1 MRNTIARLARH
12 SGARAAIMSKPAKT
26 EVERQLD
33 ALMFGSEF
41 GDEKLAAA
49 MRAELRERLAEG
61 RPLRVYAGYD
71 PSRPDLHIGHAI
83 TLRKLRMFQDFGH
96 DVTFLVGTFTATVGD
111 ASDRAQGRP
120 RRSAEEVA
128 EASRSYAEQCYR
140 ILDPA
145 KTRVV
150 YNADWLSQLPLA
162 EFVAIASNFTV
173 QQFTAR
179 ENFRLRLKDG
189 DPIGLHELFY
199 ALLQGWDAVH
209 LRADVQLGAT
219 EQLFNIQAG
228 RKLQEIHGQRPCVI
242 LTYPILVGTDGKA
255 RMSKSAGNIVALA
268 DPPEEQYGKVMSVS
282 DETMAQWLPLTTRW
296 PPEQVK
302 RELDDLR
309 AGRIGAMDL
318 KKRLAAEIVA
328 TYHGDAAAQS
338 AAEHFT
344 QVHQRRELPDEMPEV
359 RITPGE
365 KVIDVLVRAGAA
377 SSKSAARRLVQ
388 GSGVRF
394 ERETVAGIDAELS
407 KSGVLQVGKRHFFR
421 VVV

>member
-1 MRNTIARLARH
+1 MARP
-12 SGARAAIMSKPAKT
+12 SKH

-96 DVTFLVGTFTATVGD
+96 EVIFLVGTFTATVGD
-111 ASDRAQGRP
+111 ASDKAAGRP
-120 RRSAEEVA
+120 RRSAEEVS
-128 EASRSYAEQCYR
+128 EAARSYAEQCYR
-140 ILDPA
+140 ILDRT
-145 KTRVV
+145 KTSVV
-150 YNADWLSQLPLA
+150 YNADWLSRLPLA

-179 ENFRLRLKDG
+179 DNFRLRIQNG

-255 RMSKSAGNIVALA
+255 RMSKSAGNYVGIA
-268 DPPEEQYGKVMSVS
+268 DLPDDQYGKVMSVS
-282 DETMAQWLPLTTRW
+282 DETMVQWLRLTTRW
-296 PPEQVK
+296 SPDEVE
-302 RELDDLR
+302 REIADLQ
-309 AGRIGAMDL
+309 AGRLGPMEL
-318 KKRLAAEIVA
+318 KKKLAAEIVA
-328 TYHGDAAAQS
+328 TYHGEAAAQT
-338 AAEHFT
+338 AAEHFAS
-344 QVHQRRELPDEMPEV
+344 VHQRREIPDEMPEV
-359 RITPGE
+359 RAAAGE
-365 KVIDVLVRAGAA
+365 KLIDVLVRAGAA
-377 SSKSAARRLVQ
+377 ASKSAARRLVQ

-394 ERETVAGIDAELS
+394 AGETVGGIDAEIAM
-407 KSGVLQVGKRHFFR
+407 SGVLQVGKRHFYR
-421 VVV
+421 VVLER

>member
-1 MRNTIARLARH
+1 VRKSVT
-12 SGARAAIMSKPAKT
+12 KPAKHD
-26 EVERQLD
+26 VERQLE

-41 GDEKLAAA
+41 GDAKLAAA

-96 DVTFLVGTFTATVGD
+96 EVYFLVGTFTAMVGD

-120 RRSAEEVA
+120 RKSAEEVA
-128 EASRSYAEQCYR
+128 DAASSYAEQCYR
-140 ILDPA
+140 VLDRD

-150 YNADWLSQLPLA
+150 YNADWLGRMPLA

-179 ENFRLRLKDG
+179 DNFKLRLANN
-189 DPIGLHELFY
+189 DPVGLHELFY

-228 RKLQEIHGQRPCVI
+228 RKLQEVHGQRPCVI
-242 LTYPILVGTDGKA
+242 LTFPILVGTDGKA
-255 RMSKSAGNIVALA
+255 RMSKSAGNYVALA
-268 DPPEEQYGKVMSVS
+268 DPPDEQYGKTMSIS
-282 DETMAQWLPLTTRW
+282 DDTMVEWLRLTTRW
-296 PPEQVK
+296 TPDAVK

-309 AGRIGAMDL
+309 AGRIGPMDL
-318 KKRLAAEIVA
+318 KKKLAAEIVA
-328 TYHGDAAAQS
+328 TYHGDAAAQA
-338 AAEHFT
+338 AAEHFAS
-344 QVHQRRELPDEMPEV
+344 VHQRREIPDDMPEV
-359 RITPGE
+359 RFAAPA
-365 KVIDVLVRAGAA
+365 KVVDVLVQTGAA
-377 SSKSAARRLVQ
+377 ASKSAARRLVQ

-394 ERETVAGIDAELS
+394 EGETIEAIDEQIAR
-407 KSGVLQVGKRHFFR
+407 SGVLQVGKRHFYR
-421 VVV
+421 LVVG